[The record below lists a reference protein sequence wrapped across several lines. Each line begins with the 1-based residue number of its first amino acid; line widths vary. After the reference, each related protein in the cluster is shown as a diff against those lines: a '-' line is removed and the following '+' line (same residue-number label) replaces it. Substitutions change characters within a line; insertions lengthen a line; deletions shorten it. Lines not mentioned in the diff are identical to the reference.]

1 MFIYNIY
8 FKKNLKKNLLNLHDI
23 LKNGYNKTN
32 NEKNVYK
39 LGKKLLNDNNQIY
52 YNHTES

>member
-39 LGKKLLNDNNQIY
+39 LGKKLLNHNNQIY
-52 YNHTES
+52 